1 MSHWAELDENNVVLR
16 VLVGNND
23 EPGEGL
29 DWIEENLGGRWLKTS
44 YNTQGG
50 VHLAGGTP
58 FRGNFAATGF
68 TYDEALDAFIAPK
81 RFDSW
86 VLNTER
92 FEWEAPVPYPSDGWL
107 YMWDESA
114 AAWVEVE
121 DDTL

>member
-1 MSHWAELDENNVVLR
+1 MSHWAELDENNVVIR

-23 EPGEGL
+23 DPNEGL

-50 VHLAGGTP
+50 VHSQGETP

-68 TYDEALDAFIAPK
+68 TYDEELDAFIAPK

-86 VLNTER
+86 VLNIER
-92 FEWEAPVPYPSDGWL
+92 FEWEAPVSYPEDGNL
-107 YMWDESA
+107 YIWNESTYS
-114 AAWVEVE
+114 WEPVEEVS
-121 DDTL
+121 